1 MRKVRFRPPTVR
13 ETVVQLPNGFTL
25 ANLFFGIWAIV
36 NASKGNYNQA
46 VWCIV
51 LGGIAD
57 ALDGRVARAVGASGP
72 FGEELDSLVDAITF
86 GLAPGMIVYFAVLR
100 HEGWDWMFSFLFTAC
115 AVIRLARFN
124 VMQAGESKTHFI
136 GLPSP
141 AAGGTLAT
149 YFWFSET
156 NLYRETV
163 IGDLPW
169 QFVLRALMVLLAFL
183 MISNV
188 PYPAWPRF
196 TMRTW
201 RGRVGIVTLLA
212 MIIGLIFLPR
222 EFIFP
227 LAIGY
232 IAYGIVS
239 AVVVGL
245 TAETPDE
252 DFLGS
257 EPAAPGDPILA
268 GAGMGTIPV
277 RRPTPRHVPS
287 MRDTGHAAAPMAEP
301 DGDETADEEQAPRRR
316 RKRRRG
322 GGRRTGDGPR
332 QDSPLEGPNE

>member
-1 MRKVRFRPPTVR
+1 MIRTRLRRPTVR

-36 NASKGNYNQA
+36 NASQGNANLA

-51 LGGIAD
+51 WGGLAD

-86 GLAPGMIVYFAVLR
+86 GLAPGMIVYFSVLR
-100 HEGWDWMFSFLFTAC
+100 HTGWDWIFVFLFSAC

-124 VMQAGESKTHFI
+124 VTQAGGSKTHFM

-149 YFWFSET
+149 YFWFSQTE
-156 NLYRETV
+156 LYRSTI

-188 PYPAWPRF
+188 PYPAWPTF
-196 TMRTW
+196 TMKTW
-201 RGRVGIVTLLA
+201 RGRVGILTLLA
-212 MIIGLIFLPR
+212 MIIGLIVLPK

-232 IAYGIVS
+232 LAYGIVS
-239 AVVVGL
+239 AVVVGF

-252 DFLGS
+252 DFLSVEHPVGVM
-257 EPAAPGDPILA
+257 PARRSTPIVLDA
-268 GAGMGTIPV
+268 M
-277 RRPTPRHVPS
+277 
-287 MRDTGHAAAPMAEP
+287 D
-301 DGDETADEEQAPRRR
+301 DDEYDEEPQPRRR

-322 GGRRTGDGPR
+322 GGRRAGDA
-332 QDSPLEGPNE
+332 SPPSTPGETDA